1 MSMNRRGFLKLLGIG
16 AAAAVAP
23 AIVVPE
29 RRIWAVGFGASRD
42 VHGALGV
49 ESGTRAMLM
58 HQLAMEQAAAARA
71 SADSFRTAYS
81 VYYGR
86 DFGFGHDA
94 GYVWARYDEATGR
107 VIAEPLSNPSSLL
120 DLEAIIAQDLT
131 PIQEQLSAIA
141 REHRID
147 EAKHRL
153 WAKQSPVSS
162 GSTLSREVLWT
173 GITASN
179 DREQG

>member
-49 ESGTRAMLM
+49 ESNLALFGIDAKPSMWANTDEGALTHEKLRQAMALR
-58 HQLAMEQAAAARA
+58 EER
-71 SADSFRTAYS
+71 F
-81 VYYGR
+81 VVGR
-86 DFGFGHDA
+86 DFGQDTP
-94 GYVWARYDEATGR
+94 YVWARYDEATGR

-120 DLEAIIAQDLT
+120 DLE
-131 PIQEQLSAIA
+131 
-141 REHRID
+141 R
-147 EAKHRL
+147 
-153 WAKQSPVSS
+153 
-162 GSTLSREVLWT
+162 VLWQAEPQTFEAVLDT
-173 GITASN
+173 GPIWTARVVSIDAAEKRITIAGD